1 MLCAAAVA
9 ELETELTVSKLEHTI
24 FAQTRST
31 RYSHTTRPLPVFPS
45 ATVANG
51 GTLATRGRCGMA

>member
-1 MLCAAAVA
+1 MCCALA

-31 RYSHTTRPLPVFPS
+31 CYPHTTRPLPVFP